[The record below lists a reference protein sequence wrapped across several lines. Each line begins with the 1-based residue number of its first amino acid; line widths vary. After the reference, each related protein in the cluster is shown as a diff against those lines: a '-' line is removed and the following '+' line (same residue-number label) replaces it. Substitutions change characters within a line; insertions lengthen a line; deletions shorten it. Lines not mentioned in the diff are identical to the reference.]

1 MPAHPSIP
9 DTREFPFKFLRG
21 GSNVDCSDLLLLATV
36 AALCMFLGV
45 VAYVFRVQEEWQQVA
60 LKKRT
65 EDAAVED
72 AVFLELEA
80 GRRYNIPVEHLR
92 GMEIRVR

>member
-1 MPAHPSIP
+1 MPAHPAIP
-9 DTREFPFKFLRG
+9 DTREFPFKFIRG

-36 AALCMFLGV
+36 AAMCIFLGL
-45 VAYVFRVQEEWQQVA
+45 VAYMMRLKEEWNAVA
-60 LKKRT
+60 REKRAGDIT
-65 EDAAVED
+65 AEDE
-72 AVFLELEA
+72 VFLELEA